1 MSSNQTRKP
10 ILKAIAETS
19 KTVGNCE
26 LKILQVLSVTHDNSN
41 NEKRSSSYQPDT
53 VNSIHL
59 LPYLIQVLSFN

>member
-41 NEKRSSSYQPDT
+41 NEKHSSSCQPDT